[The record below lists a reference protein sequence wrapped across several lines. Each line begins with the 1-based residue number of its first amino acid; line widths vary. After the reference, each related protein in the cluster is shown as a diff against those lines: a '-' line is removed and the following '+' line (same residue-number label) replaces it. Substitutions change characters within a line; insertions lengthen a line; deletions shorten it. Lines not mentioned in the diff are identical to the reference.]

1 VKFYNYDEIKRAG
14 DCRRYC
20 IEILGLK
27 PKSSATG
34 ANVSFDSPLRP
45 GSDSGAFRV
54 CVDSYFDHV
63 SGDKGSILDLAAA
76 TKHAGNMLEAQE
88 WLGEWLNLKPR
99 QAVDHTRRRRFLCA
113 YDYRDADGKLLMQV
127 VRWEPKAF
135 TQRRPNPDS
144 LGVDDEWIWDIKGV
158 PDLIYRLPE
167 IKDSP
172 RAVVVGGEKDA
183 DNLAALRFPATTN
196 PGGEGHWKPTHA
208 EFLRG
213 KDVVIMPDQDEVGAK
228 HCAAVAESLKEIARS
243 VRVAT
248 IPAVDGRKIKDV
260 SDWIEAGATREMIAD
275 LLKGAVPAGTA
286 PAPRVIVGR
295 EILEITPEKIAAAK
309 AANKVPFSNYITVK
323 PSGEESGS
331 VGGRPKKERKDP
343 RRIDDMVSD
352 VFTRFLGFPRR
363 LGGSLFDHDRDTGR
377 IRMLENQSA
386 LVAWIAQK
394 SGHPVQ
400 WTKTTEGAV
409 TYEQFYEV
417 LLAASPEY
425 SMVSG
430 VPSFPDRADVY
441 YTYGKLPEPDPQAT
455 RFNELCAFFC
465 PATPADKLLLRA
477 FFASPLYFRQRVP
490 RPLWIIDA
498 EHGQGTGKTQ
508 LVEFLACLYGGEDE
522 DTSSPI
528 LIDHNQLNNE
538 TQYDR
543 VIRRLLSNSGRRKR
557 VVLIDNVDGF
567 FRSSTLS
574 TLSTQAT
581 VSGMAPYGRGE
592 ESRAMDLTIC
602 ITFNGASC
610 DTDILH
616 RSLFLTL
623 AKPAA
628 PLTDW
633 SRVVGEFIRKHRLQ
647 IMADML
653 GIIAQGGQPMRLDS
667 AYSRFPGWE
676 REILLPMVGG
686 LEGHSL
692 VFKAVAERQRSADGD
707 AEDAET
713 VQAAILSKLRGLGV
727 DPDHP
732 RPIWV
737 TSQVAVKWAREAV
750 ESFGG
755 RTLQS
760 ASRVLRNM
768 VKIGKIPAMSSLME
782 VYPHRGPYRKRG
794 FLLNEFAYLD
804 GHEPRYVGLNDNGH
818 IAEINLEA

>member
-1 VKFYNYDEIKRAG
+1 MKFYDYDEIKKAG

-20 IEILGLK
+20 TEILHLQPQAKASGE
-27 PKSSATG
+27 
-34 ANVSFDSPLRP
+34 NVSFNNPWRS
-45 GSDSGAFRV
+45 GSDSGAFSV
-54 CVDSYFDHV
+54 CRDSYFDHV
-63 SGDKGSILDLAAA
+63 SQEKGSILDLAATA
-76 TKHAGNMLEAQE
+76 RHAGNMLEAQE
-88 WLGEWLNLKPR
+88 WLGEWLNLNPKESHR
-99 QAVDHTRRRRFLCA
+99 AKVKRRFVCA
-113 YDYRDADGKLLMQV
+113 YDYRTAAGDLIMQV
-127 VRWEPKAF
+127 VRWEPKHF
-135 TQRRPNPDS
+135 SQRRPNPDS
-144 LGVDDEWIWDIKGV
+144 IGMGDDEWIWNIEGV
-158 PDLIYRLPE
+158 PDLLYRLPE
-167 IKDSP
+167 ISSST
-172 RAVVVGGEKDA
+172 RCVIVGGEKDA
-183 DNLAALRFPATTN
+183 NNLAAMGFPSTTN
-196 PGGEGHWKPTHA
+196 PGGEGHWRPAHA

-213 KDVVIMPDQDEVGAK
+213 KDVVVMPDQDDAGAK
-228 HCAAVAESLKEIARS
+228 HCAAVVASLRGVAKRVRIATLPK
-243 VRVAT
+243 VE
-248 IPAVDGRKIKDV
+248 GRKIKDV
-260 SDWIEAGATREMIAD
+260 SDWIEAGATRDMIAE
-275 LLKGAVPAGTA
+275 LLRTA
-286 PAPRVIVGR
+286 AEPSALPAPRMVIGR
-295 EILEITPEKIAAAK
+295 EILEVTPEKIAAAK

-323 PSGEESGS
+323 PPADESAI
-331 VGGRPKKERKDP
+331 GRPKKSHRQPRK
-343 RRIDDMVSD
+343 IDDMVRD

-377 IRMLENQSA
+377 IRMLENQAA

-394 SGHPVQ
+394 SGHPVE
-400 WTKTTEGAV
+400 WSKAIEGAV
-409 TYEQFYEV
+409 SYEQFYEV
-417 LLAASPEY
+417 LLAASTEY
-425 SMVSG
+425 NMVSG

-441 YTYGKLPEPDPQAT
+441 YTYGKLPEPDPQAK

-477 FFASPLYFRQRVP
+477 MLASPLYFRQRVP

-543 VIRRLLSNSGRRKR
+543 IVRRLLSNSGRRKR

-616 RSLFLTL
+616 RAMFLTL
-623 AKPAA
+623 VKPEA
-628 PLTDW
+628 PLADW
-633 SRVVGEFIRKHRLQ
+633 SRVVNEFIRQHRLQ
-647 IMADML
+647 IMADMMGL
-653 GIIAQGGQPMRLDS
+653 IANGSQAEQLVSPM
-667 AYSRFPGWE
+667 SRFPGWE

-686 LEGHSL
+686 LAGHSV

-713 VQAAILSKLRGLGV
+713 VHASIMGKLRALGI
-727 DPDHP
+727 DPVGY
-732 RPIWV
+732 RPIWI

-750 ESFGG
+750 EGFGG
-755 RTLQS
+755 RSLQS
-760 ASRVLRNM
+760 AARVLKNM
-768 VKIGKIPAMSSLME
+768 VKIGKMPGLSAAVE
-782 VYPHRGPYRKRG
+782 NYPHRGPHRRKG
-794 FLLNEFAYLD
+794 FMLNHDAYAD
-804 GHEPRYVGLNDNGH
+804 GHPMIYVGLDVEGVVK
-818 IAEINLEA
+818 EIQVED